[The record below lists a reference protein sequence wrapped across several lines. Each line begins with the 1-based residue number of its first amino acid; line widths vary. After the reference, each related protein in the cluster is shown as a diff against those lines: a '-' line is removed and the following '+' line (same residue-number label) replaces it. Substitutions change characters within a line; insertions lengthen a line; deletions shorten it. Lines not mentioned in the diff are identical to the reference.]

1 MLEREYLNICL
12 AEPSSLQANIIVS
25 MLNKLGIDNVQ
36 VTESGQATLDLLS
49 SPMPPDVV
57 ISALYLPDLSGTE
70 LLRNRS
76 NSRCSTS
83 TCRT

>member
-57 ISALYLPDLSGTE
+57 ISAISSQKRP
-70 LLRNRS
+70 
-76 NSRCSTS
+76 
-83 TCRT
+83 